1 MEIAGEPDYVRCV
14 RNSFSLVL
22 TMAEAAQPSFLFRF
36 SVLENKKKAGARFAI
51 YQNLK
56 LKQKQTST

>member
-1 MEIAGEPDYVRCV
+1 MEIAGERDYVRCV
-14 RNSFSLVL
+14 RNCFSLLL
-22 TMAEAAQPSFLFRF
+22 TMAEAAQPSFLFCF
-36 SVLENKKKAGARFAI
+36 SVLENKQAGARLAI